1 MCNDWIEES
10 NHSLRLCQQGIDPNS
25 RDAIGGQ
32 EAFLKENMPVKQYS
46 YLFLWETPEFVNKT
60 QDHIGIK
67 AFIDQRLLKYGEI
80 LFQKKIRKEEK
91 DNYFG
96 LLQFDFDHST
106 IIDFLHTYPYS
117 IFVSENK
124 ITKNLFEQVINI
136 VLTQKNYED
145 IVTGNIMEKNRI
157 QILSFYE
164 SASPFRHIY
173 NKGNLKGTLE
183 VQIFEIIH

>member
-1 MCNDWIEES
+1 MCNYWIEES
-10 NHSLRLCQQGIDPNS
+10 IHSLRLCQQGIDPNR
-25 RDAIGGQ
+25 RDAIEGQ
-32 EAFLKENMPVKQYS
+32 VAFLKENMPVKQYS
-46 YLFLWETPEFVNKT
+46 YLFLWEIPEFVNKS

-67 AFIDQRLLKYGEI
+67 AFIDQRLLEYGEI
-80 LFQKKIRKEEK
+80 IFQKKTREKGK

-96 LLQFDFDHST
+96 LLQFDFDYST
-106 IIDFLHTYPYS
+106 IIDFLHTYSYS
-117 IFVSENK
+117 IFVLENK
-124 ITKNLFEQVINI
+124 ISKNLFEQVINI
-136 VLTQKNYED
+136 VLAQKNYED

-164 SASPFRHIY
+164 SACPFRHIY

>member
-10 NHSLRLCQQGIDPNS
+10 IHSLRLCQQGIDPNS

-46 YLFLWETPEFVNKT
+46 YLFLWEIPEFVNKT

-67 AFIDQRLLKYGEI
+67 AFIDQRLLNYGEI
-80 LFQKKIRKEEK
+80 LFQKKMRKEEK

-145 IVTGNIMEKNRI
+145 IVTGNIMGKNRI

-173 NKGNLKGTLE
+173 NKGNLKGTSE
-183 VQIFEIIH
+183 VQIIEIIH

>member
-1 MCNDWIEES
+1 MYNDWIEES
-10 NHSLRLCQQGIDPNS
+10 IHSLRLCQQGIDSNK
-25 RDAIGGQ
+25 RDTIEGQ

-46 YLFLWETPEFVNKT
+46 YLFLWEIPELVNKT
-60 QDHIGIK
+60 QDHIGIS
-67 AFIDQRLLKYGEI
+67 AFIDKSLLKYGEV
-80 LFQKKIRKEEK
+80 LFQKKIRKEGK

-96 LLQFDFDHST
+96 LLQFDFDYST

-117 IFVSENK
+117 IFVLENK

-136 VLTQKNYED
+136 VLTHKNYED

-157 QILSFYE
+157 QILSYYE